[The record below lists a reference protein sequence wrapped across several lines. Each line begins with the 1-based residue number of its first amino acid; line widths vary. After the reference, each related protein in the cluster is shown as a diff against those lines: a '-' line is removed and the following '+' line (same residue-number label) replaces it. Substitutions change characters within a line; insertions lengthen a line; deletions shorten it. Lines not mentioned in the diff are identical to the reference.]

1 MISTRLRARFGF
13 TYVSLPYPFLVPFAQ
28 SDHIDGF
35 APVQLLM
42 KTVKVEAFF
51 NFTFGTGRDKNLVCD
66 LTEFV
71 DSKVFA
77 SGSSGDSSDGSSDA

>member
-1 MISTRLRARFGF
+1 
-13 TYVSLPYPFLVPFAQ
+13 
-28 SDHIDGF
+28 
-35 APVQLLM
+35 M

-77 SGSSGDSSDGSSDA
+77 GSSSGDSSDGSSDA